1 MKLLRLTKSAVI
13 SATSLFLLAGGA
25 AYPVVCGTGS
35 CCCMPEIT
43 DDLAF
48 QQGHCGCGC
57 GQFEQSQVP
66 DQSAVT
72 TAILDTK
79 PIQIKYDF
87 IVENDNGLF
96 EDSNTCL
103 ITLERSSHSPPLILD
118 NRYTPLLC

>member
-1 MKLLRLTKSAVI
+1 MKLLRLTKGAVI

-72 TAILDTK
+72 IAIVDTK
-79 PIQIKYDF
+79 PVETKFDYAVAIDSDIIENINSFFSIQEK
-87 IVENDNGLF
+87 
-96 EDSNTCL
+96 
-103 ITLERSSHSPPLILD
+103 SSHSPPLILD
-118 NRYTPLLC
+118 NRYKPLLC

>member
-1 MKLLRLTKSAVI
+1 MKLLRLIKSAVI

-66 DQSAVT
+66 DQSAVS
-72 TAILDTK
+72 TAILNVK
-79 PIQIKYDF
+79 PIQTKHDF
-87 IVENDNGLF
+87 IIENDNDLF
-96 EDSNTCL
+96 EDSNTFF
-103 ITLERSSHSPPLILD
+103 ITLEISSHSPPLILD
-118 NRYTPLLC
+118 IRYTPLLC

>member
-1 MKLLRLTKSAVI
+1 MKPVKLTRFLIVSVASLLM
-13 SATSLFLLAGGA
+13 LAGGA
-25 AYPVVCGTGS
+25 AHPVECGKSS
-35 CCCMPEIT
+35 CCCMPETT

-72 TAILDTK
+72 IALSEIKPVETK
-79 PIQIKYDF
+79 FDYA
-87 IVENDNGLF
+87 VEIDNDVF
-96 EDSNTCL
+96 EN
-103 ITLERSSHSPPLILD
+103 INFHFYVQENSSHSPPLILD